1 MKKITALKVLDGYR
15 VWLRFDDG
23 AEGEV
28 DFSGKPHTGV
38 YAPWR
43 DYAYFRRACIGDY
56 GELRWDDQLDFGPES
71 LWLQVTGQP
80 AAALAPSGDPALAH
94 A

>member
-1 MKKITALKVLDGYR
+1 MRRIVELRVLENYR

-23 AEGEV
+23 TAGEV
-28 DFSGKPHTGV
+28 EFAHKPHTGV

-43 DYAYFRRACIGDY
+43 DYDFFRRARIDADGQ
-56 GELRWDDQLDFGPES
+56 LAWDDQLDFSADS
-71 LWLQVTGQP
+71 LWLRVNRTQSDQGESERDRST
-80 AAALAPSGDPALAH
+80 AH